1 MGTPVFLCSHRHLLY
16 NTKGEH
22 CFLVS
27 STASVLFSFQQHNLI
42 NQDNC
47 QGENLWQLPLQKAL
61 ILQSVLTA
69 HPSYGWATRGLAW
82 AQDARLQLLKCFSQ
96 IDIKPSPRLRNY
108 PFRCVYPS
116 DSECFQLPCHS
127 YKQAKVNLQLLTL
140 LGMWN
145 CWFPEA
151 DRVVPES
158 TLDEDNILAGHLP
171 MRDNSIVLIP
181 SFKK

>member
-96 IDIKPSPRLRNY
+96 IDAYQRSDFSEPRFL
-108 PFRCVYPS
+108 
-116 DSECFQLPCHS
+116 
-127 YKQAKVNLQLLTL
+127 
-140 LGMWN
+140 
-145 CWFPEA
+145 
-151 DRVVPES
+151 
-158 TLDEDNILAGHLP
+158 HLP
-171 MRDNSIVLIP
+171 IHRKSLYSLAWIFCFSLTTIFWCSDYLPFVAKYSLDILLFQFGISLLFHVQ
-181 SFKK
+181 F